1 MDPTDQPPLDGDGS
15 SGAALLLHAA
25 TGSWRPVAL
34 RVDRAALRIADGE
47 SERIELDVPIDAVV
61 AVDAIG
67 GPGADGT
74 EIEISFDRYPP
85 LGLRLPDPVLDH
97 LLAAL
102 DAAVGRPS
110 SDRPD
115 DGADVRARRW
125 VALTAPRVWVAF
137 IVLCV
142 TVSAG
147 AFLGSA
153 LSRRTGDGTA
163 TADSLAT
170 WGAVFLGATACAL
183 VGFAF
188 SSART
193 ADGGRSR
200 GDGVQGALFASGV
213 LLVGAVVLSAILV
226 SERVEPD
233 LSLHTGTTA
242 PRDAPGTPGDGGG
255 SGPTCAGTPPAASC

>member
-1 MDPTDQPPLDGDGS
+1 M
-15 SGAALLLHAA
+15 
-25 TGSWRPVAL
+25 
-34 RVDRAALRIADGE
+34 
-47 SERIELDVPIDAVV
+47 
-61 AVDAIG
+61 
-67 GPGADGT
+67 
-74 EIEISFDRYPP
+74 
-85 LGLRLPDPVLDH
+85 LDH

-102 DAAVGRPS
+102 DAAVGRPP

-153 LSRRTGDGTA
+153 LSRRTADGTA

-233 LSLHTGTTA
+233 LSHHTGTTA
-242 PRDAPGTPGDGGG
+242 PRDAPDTPGDGGG